1 MGLFSLFCLSCFS
14 ERPHCR
20 GGRFL
25 TGDNVMWNRPVWSI
39 AVGCSSRVIEDWM
52 IPFTAYIDCH
62 SQRFSVGGITP
73 KIAHSRRDL
82 NNAWFLELIWIEP
95 NGISIGS
102 AGFAQHIRVTITH
115 THTDHATCGISG
127 NRPHLCTAC
136 MPAIRPKIIYS
147 LYITSYRFAGRLT
160 SPFSTKIR
168 YIGNKVLGGDLV
180 LPG

>member
-115 THTDHATCGISG
+115 THTQTTLHAALVAIGRIYAL
-127 NRPHLCTAC
+127 PAC
-136 MPAIRPKIIYS
+136 QPYVLK
-147 LYITSYRFAGRLT
+147 L
-160 SPFSTKIR
+160 STV
-168 YIGNKVLGGDLV
+168 YT
-180 LPG
+180 